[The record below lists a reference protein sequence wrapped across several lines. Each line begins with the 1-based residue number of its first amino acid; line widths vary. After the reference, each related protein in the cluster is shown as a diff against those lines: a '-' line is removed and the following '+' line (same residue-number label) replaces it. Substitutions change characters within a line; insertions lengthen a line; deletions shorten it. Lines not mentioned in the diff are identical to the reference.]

1 MNKEQYKTYL
11 RQRLSEDTQTPLRK
25 AEGEKAIK
33 KLEDT
38 YKTRIEIAARIPNP
52 HIRSTAADNAL
63 ERANVALTK
72 LSNRVA
78 LQKKEQESK
87 TRYGLGGKRR
97 KTQ

>member
-11 RQRLSEDTQTPLRK
+11 RQRLSEDTQTDLRK

-33 KLEDT
+33 NLEDKASKAKDKLET
-38 YKTRIEIAARIPNP
+38 
-52 HIRSTAADNAL
+52 
-63 ERANVALTK
+63 
-72 LSNRVA
+72 RVA

-87 TRYGLGGKRR
+87 TRYGIGGKRR